1 MYDDTIDLGTSEGRQ
16 HALELSHEAQLPF
29 AVSVDYLD
37 TRKRKIDFDREAI
50 LEREEREL
58 ARLARVVAEGRKLK
72 RQATRDGAKSC
83 MSRNCLG
90 IFAVV
95 LLELFVVFYL
105 FLWSQRA
112 TLWSHRLWSH
122 RATPWLHFYLF
133 FFVSAPVHTWAPP
146 RSVAARPRH
155 GCVILSATPT
165 ARPSRW

>member
-1 MYDDTIDLGTSEGRQ
+1 MYDDTIDLGTSKGRQ
-16 HALELSHEAQLPF
+16 HALELSREAQLPF

-72 RQATRDGAKSC
+72 RQAARDGAKSC

-95 LLELFVVFYL
+95 LLDTWSCSS
-105 FLWSQRA
+105 FLQPSESA
-112 TLWSHRLWSH
+112 
-122 RATPWLHFYLF
+122 
-133 FFVSAPVHTWAPP
+133 VSAPVHTSAPP
-146 RSVAARPRH
+146 GRYK
-155 GCVILSATPT
+155 
-165 ARPSRW
+165 